1 MGDAGNMEVFPVKPE
16 ETRSQSVGH
25 HLENNPSSG
34 VHICDRELPVDLLV
48 HKTVPLY
55 LRKAQVQTSTASML
69 TKKPEDCLQVT
80 HTAKA
85 VAYGEFSLILRTYHS
100 MIQRGL

>member
-1 MGDAGNMEVFPVKPE
+1 MGDAGNMKVFPVKPE
-16 ETRSQSVGH
+16 ETKSQSVGH
-25 HLENNPSSG
+25 HSENNPSSG
-34 VHICDRELPVDLLV
+34 VHMCDRVLPVDLLV

-69 TKKPEDCLQVT
+69 TKKPEDWLWVT

-85 VAYGEFSLILRTYHS
+85 YGEFSLLLRTYHR